1 MSTPAVFFLTYASLT
16 AALATPF
23 VIAAARRT
31 IARIH
36 AQADQK
42 EQ

>member
-1 MSTPAVFFLTYASLT
+1 MSTAASFVISYASL
-16 AALATPF
+16 AGALAIPF

-31 IARIH
+31 AARIQ
-36 AQADQK
+36 AQANQK

>member
-1 MSTPAVFFLTYASLT
+1 MSTPAIFFATYASL
-16 AALATPF
+16 ASALAAPF
-23 VIAAARRT
+23 VITAARRT

>member
-1 MSTPAVFFLTYASLT
+1 MSTPAIFFATYVSL
-16 AALATPF
+16 AGALAAPF
-23 VIAAARRT
+23 VITAARRT

>member
-1 MSTPAVFFLTYASLT
+1 VSTAASVVISYASL
-16 AALATPF
+16 AGALITPF

-36 AQADQK
+36 AQADQ
-42 EQ
+42 